1 MGQGSALSR
10 WTRRSLLVQLLAW
23 GQSKPQAET
32 SEFDL
37 SLLDQWL
44 TPQDL
49 FFVREHFPA
58 PAVSVH
64 GWKLSVAGAVDAPFE
79 ILYDDLV
86 QQERRVLPATL
97 ECAENPVGGGL
108 VSTAEWTGVSLAS
121 LVAKARLRPEGRFLR
136 LTGADGF
143 TRTLPLAKALHA
155 DTLVVW
161 SMNGNK
167 LPGNHGFPLR
177 AIVPGWYGMS
187 SVKWLRTVEVTDRE
201 DTSEAY
207 RRRLRSLLAGVRVA
221 EPVGA
226 VAVKS
231 VFSRPLEGA
240 ILTGRR
246 FVVRGAAWA
255 GEKPVQAV
263 DVSADG
269 GKSWGRAGLGKPVP
283 YTWALWEYEWKI
295 PAAGDYELVVRA
307 DGQPGERAPD
317 RVDEYEQN
325 SWQRIRV
332 TVK

>member
-1 MGQGSALSR
+1 MGIA
-10 WTRRSLLVQLLAW
+10 AW

-121 LVAKARLRPEGRFLR
+121 LVEKARPRPEGRFVR

-155 DTLVVW
+155 DTLVAW
-161 SMNGNK
+161 GMNGNK

-177 AIVPGWYGMS
+177 ALVPGWYGMS
-187 SVKWLRTVEVTDRE
+187 SVKWLRAVEVTDRE

-226 VAVKS
+226 VEVKS

-255 GEKPVQAV
+255 GEKQVQTV
-263 DVSADG
+263 EVSADG
-269 GKSWGRAGLGKPVP
+269 GKSWGRAGLGKAVP
-283 YTWALWEYEWKI
+283 YTWVLWEYEWKI
-295 PAAGDYELVVRA
+295 PGAGEYELVVRA
-307 DGQPGERAPD
+307 DGQPSERASE
-317 RVDEYEQN
+317 RADEYEQN

>member
-1 MGQGSALSR
+1 
-10 WTRRSLLVQLLAW
+10 VQLLAW
-23 GQSKPQAET
+23 GQSKPPAET

-37 SLLDQWL
+37 SLLDDWL
-44 TPQDL
+44 TPHDL

-64 GWKLSVAGAVDAPFE
+64 GWKLSVGGAVDAPFE
-79 ILYDDLV
+79 IPYDDLV

-121 LVAKARLRPEGRFLR
+121 LVEKARPRPEGRYVR

-143 TRTLPLAKALHA
+143 TRTLPLAKALHP

-161 SMNGNK
+161 GMNGNK

-187 SVKWLRTVEVTDRE
+187 SVKWLRVVDLTDRE

-226 VAVKS
+226 VEVKS
-231 VFSRPLEGA
+231 VFSRPLEAA

-246 FVVRGAAWA
+246 FVARGAAWA
-255 GEKPVQAV
+255 GEKPVQTV
-263 DVSADG
+263 EVSTDG

-283 YTWALWEYEWKI
+283 YTWVLWEYEWKI
-295 PAAGDYELVVRA
+295 PGAGDYELVVRA
-307 DGQPGERAPD
+307 DGQPAERASE

-325 SWQRIRV
+325 VWQRIRV